1 MAVHTQNRRSSNHD
15 KHTASHGSGKKTCG
29 DCRGKGQVRNYSRPN
44 GGKNYTM
51 KNALLA
57 VDAVKCQ
64 KVRSS
69 VIPSSRPD

>member
-51 KNALLA
+51 E
-57 VDAVKCQ
+57 KCSTCGGRG
-64 KVRSS
+64 KVSKGKK
-69 VIPSSRPD
+69 